1 MKNSSWIPKL
11 KIVSKNGFFI
21 EQILRVI
28 DENNIAV
35 DLLEDD
41 EDEDLEN
48 DFLILIADHILSDEE
63 ELSPTYIL
71 YVLPEEI
78 PIVESSEKRIVFYQR
93 SLRESELAT
102 KIEDIT
108 LMLMSQTKH
117 SKVIKDLSTKA
128 VEAASIVKDYN
139 TQMEDA
145 QYAQISIMKP
155 PQNMGDFETYS
166 VYVPFRTISGDVL
179 FVKQVY
185 DKIFIM
191 VADVT
196 DHGYLAGM
204 YGATLYALAN
214 NYVQTSSLAD
224 QDVSVWANY
233 MQRMSKMFYPETIDK
248 TNKVKLNDLLTANAT
263 FAIINKSKNYVDMC
277 FCGSGGEPP
286 ILVKNGQN
294 TKAEMIKIDPQN
306 GVSAPL
312 GNGTNLAPPKRK
324 KFFPGD
330 QLIFYT
336 DGATEI
342 FLDSADTGEK
352 DAKKI
357 FSSEKIV
364 KSVNEAIFKNKTKPN
379 ELVDF
384 ILNDA
389 AAYSISADISKNK
402 DIPNLDDDITIFCI
416 KWRRNGLD

>member
-1 MKNSSWIPKL
+1 MKNNNWIPKL
-11 KIVSKNGFFI
+11 KINSSNNFFI
-21 EQILRVI
+21 EQVLRVV

-41 EDEDLEN
+41 EDYED
-48 DFLILIADHILSDEE
+48 DFLILITDHKLDYDDEE
-63 ELSPTYIL
+63 DPIFII
-71 YVLPEEI
+71 YVLPEENEEI
-78 PIVESSEKRIVFYQR
+78 SSSEKRVILYQKD
-93 SLRESELAT
+93 LRESELAS
-102 KIEDIT
+102 KIEELT
-108 LMLMSQTKH
+108 LMLMSQTKQ
-117 SKVIKDLSTKA
+117 SRVVQDLSKQII
-128 VEAASIVKDYN
+128 EKGSIVDDYKKK
-139 TQMEDA
+139 MEEA
-145 QYAQISIMKP
+145 QYAQQTIMTP
-155 PQNMGDFETYS
+155 PTSMGDFETYT

-191 VADVT
+191 IADVT

-204 YGATLYALAN
+204 YGSTLYALAN
-214 NYVQTSSLAD
+214 NYVQTSSLID
-224 QDVSVWANY
+224 QNVNMWANY
-233 MQRMSKMFYPETIDK
+233 MQKTARMFYPENIDK
-248 TNKVKLNDLLTANAT
+248 ENKVKLNDLLTANAT
-263 FAIINKSKNYVDMC
+263 FAIIDKSKNCVDMC

-286 ILVKNGQN
+286 ILVKSGQN
-294 TKAEMIKIDPQN
+294 TKAEMIRIDPTN

-312 GNGTNLAPPKRK
+312 GNGSILVPSKRK
-324 KFFPGD
+324 KFYPGD

-352 DAKKI
+352 DTKKI
-357 FSSEKIV
+357 FSSDKIV
-364 KSVNEAIFKNKTKPN
+364 KSVNEALFKKKTKPN